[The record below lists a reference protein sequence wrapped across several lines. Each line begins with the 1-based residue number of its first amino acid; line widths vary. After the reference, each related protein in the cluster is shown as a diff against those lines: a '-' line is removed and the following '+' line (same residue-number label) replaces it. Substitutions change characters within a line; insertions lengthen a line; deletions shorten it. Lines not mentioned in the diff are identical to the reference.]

1 MGSGSLLLVSVS
13 SRPVSAAHLII
24 PYTLMIKASEKK
36 PLFFIRMGLKPATGH
51 LTNLRMFLKFIILTD
66 SDISPTA
73 TKTITMV
80 EI

>member
-36 PLFFIRMGLKPATGH
+36 ASVFHQDGIKACDRSFNKPSH
-51 LTNLRMFLKFIILTD
+51 VFEVHNPHRL
-66 SDISPTA
+66 
-73 TKTITMV
+73 
-80 EI
+80 